1 VVRGLLETWTGY
13 KIAVMILMVY
23 SACFG
28 SSRLS
33 FLCHFFFFTFYL
45 GSAPV
50 IICRCLILRFT
61 CHLRGIANIIINDS
75 TAPDSHNHLSGSVGN
90 G

>member
-23 SACFG
+23 SACFE

-33 FLCHFFFFTFYL
+33 FLCHFFFYFLL
-45 GSAPV
+45 GL
-50 IICRCLILRFT
+50 CTR
-61 CHLRGIANIIINDS
+61 
-75 TAPDSHNHLSGSVGN
+75 HNL
-90 G
+90 